1 MAARVRIYVIEGFDY
16 DGEMDVNYYEDTYP
30 KRRMDMM
37 LYGQG
42 VLGEEAFELECLS
55 KRYERCPSEAL
66 AAKVRA
72 QRQIVEDLVYG

>member
-16 DGEMDVNYYEDTYP
+16 DGEMDVDYYEDMYP
-30 KRRMDMM
+30 KRRMELM

-42 VLGEEAFELECLS
+42 VLGGEAFELECLS
-55 KRYERCPSEAL
+55 KKYERCPSETL